1 MSRFFVR
8 FCLLS
13 GVLALAVLSIWIRPS
28 QTTASAKMELAQ
40 SLPSRDPVRLACPGR
55 LEGRSDTIDVGAAID
70 GVVQSIVV
78 REGQQVHPGEA
89 MAEIGCEDLRSALKV
104 AAAEAESLRQTR
116 VRLLRGSRDEERQA
130 AAQQV
135 AAAKA
140 IVEQTSAQLDR
151 MTKLRDALAISRAA
165 YEQAL
170 RDCEVA
176 KADLKRAERNQELVD
191 APPLPEDVARVDADI
206 RAAEDK
212 IRLADDRLSKCTVRA
227 PIGGTVLRVHLREG
241 ESFALL
247 APRPLFSLADTSGR
261 KVRAEVDERDISKV
275 HIGQKVSVACDAYPG
290 KHFYGFVSR
299 ISPMMGKKSVRTGDP
314 ADKAD
319 RDVLEVFAAL
329 EAAAG
334 DLPLGLR
341 TTVQF
346 LE

>member
-1 MSRFFVR
+1 
-8 FCLLS
+8 
-13 GVLALAVLSIWIRPS
+13 
-28 QTTASAKMELAQ
+28 
-40 SLPSRDPVRLACPGR
+40 VRLACPGR
-55 LEGRSDTIDVGAAID
+55 VEGRSDTIDVGAAID
-70 GVVQSIVV
+70 GVVQSILV
-78 REGQQVHPGEA
+78 REGQEIQQGDV
-89 MAEIGCEDLRSALKV
+89 MAEIGCEDLRSAWKV
-104 AAAEAESLRQTR
+104 AAAEAESLRQGR
-116 VRLLRGSRDEERQA
+116 VRLMRGSRDEERQA

-151 MTKLRDALAISRAA
+151 MAKLRDALAISRAS

-170 RDCEVA
+170 RDNEVA
-176 KADLKRAERNQELVD
+176 QADLKRAERNQELVD
-191 APPLPEDVARVDADI
+191 APPLPEDIARVDADI
-206 RAAEDK
+206 KAAQDK

-227 PIGGTVLRVHLREG
+227 PIHGTVLRVHLREG

-247 APRPLFSLADTSGR
+247 SPRPLFSIADTSGR
-261 KVRAEVDERDISKV
+261 RVRAEVDERDISKV

-290 KHFYGFVSR
+290 KHFSGFVSR

-319 RDVLEVFAAL
+319 RDVLEVYAAV
-329 EAAAG
+329 EAAAS